1 MPKDF
6 AESRVPSSGGG
17 SLAVSLTVKISKEY
31 IVIDHIQL
39 NHLLH
44 TNRWIFPFVKKQSC
58 AYFLI
63 NQQEIRL

>member
-44 TNRWIFPFVKKQSC
+44 TNR
-58 AYFLI
+58 
-63 NQQEIRL
+63 